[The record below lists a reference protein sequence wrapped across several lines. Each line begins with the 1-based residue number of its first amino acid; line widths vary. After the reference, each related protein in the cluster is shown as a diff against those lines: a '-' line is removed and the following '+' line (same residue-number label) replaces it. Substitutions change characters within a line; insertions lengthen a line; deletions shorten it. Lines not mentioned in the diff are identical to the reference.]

1 MDTANT
7 LNIDV
12 AATLDERAEAYVTIA
27 AALDWLRSHADA
39 QPSLRDLSDYVGLSE
54 FHLQKVFARWAGVS
68 PKRFLQHLAR
78 DRARAALVAG
88 DDMLSASL
96 AAGLSGPGRLHDLVV
111 TLDAVTP
118 GEMKSG
124 GDGLTLSWGL
134 APTPF
139 GLAMLAESPR
149 GLVKLAFLEKDE
161 HAGSLTELHH
171 DWPAANIERDDVRA
185 ASTATRLF
193 THYAKPEPV
202 HLFVRGTQFQ
212 LKVWNALLK
221 VPEGRL
227 TTYGELAASLGQPTA
242 ARAVGSAVGANPIAL
257 LIPCHRVIR
266 ADGGLGGYRWG
277 ETRKQAVIGME
288 LAQHAI

>member
-1 MDTANT
+1 
-7 LNIDV
+7 L
-12 AATLDERAEAYVTIA
+12 
-27 AALDWLRSHADA
+27 AL
-39 QPSLRDLSDYVGLSE
+39 
-54 FHLQKVFARWAGVS
+54 
-68 PKRFLQHLAR
+68 
-78 DRARAALVAG
+78 
-88 DDMLSASL
+88 
-96 AAGLSGPGRLHDLVV
+96 
-111 TLDAVTP
+111 
-118 GEMKSG
+118 
-124 GDGLTLSWGL
+124 
-134 APTPF
+134 
-139 GLAMLAESPR
+139 LAESPR
-149 GLVKLAFLEKDE
+149 GLVKLAFLETDD
-161 HAGSLTELHH
+161 HASSLAELRH
-171 DWPAANIERDDVRA
+171 DWPAARMERNDARA

-227 TTYGELAASLGQPTA
+227 TTYGELAASLGRPTA